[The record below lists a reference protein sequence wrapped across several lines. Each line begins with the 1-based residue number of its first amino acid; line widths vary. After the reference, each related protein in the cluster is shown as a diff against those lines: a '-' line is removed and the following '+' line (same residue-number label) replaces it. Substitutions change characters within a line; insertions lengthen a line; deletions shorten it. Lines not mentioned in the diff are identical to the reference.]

1 MRTCVMQTLINAL
14 GGKMNTEFEAGN
26 RRFVPG
32 KPVTYNGTPGR
43 FWTAYTRHSNCWVRT
58 RNYFFANRTTKREI
72 IETAGES

>member
-1 MRTCVMQTLINAL
+1 
-14 GGKMNTEFEAGN
+14 MNTEFELEN

-32 KPVTYNGTPGR
+32 RPVTYNGTPGR

-72 IETAGES
+72 IKTAGES